1 MRLTSDSM
9 FDSIDSARV
18 AVTVT
23 LVNGSFGATSAR
35 RGNGSGTFQSP
46 RDTSC
51 GTAVPLVE
59 NAEYDAIA
67 GARRWRVRS
76 RGKRFCGVPPER

>member
-9 FDSIDSARV
+9 FDSIDPARV

-23 LVNGSFGATSAR
+23 LVNRSFGATSLG
-35 RGNGSGTFQSP
+35 GNGSGTFRFP

-51 GTAVPLVE
+51 GTAVSVVE
-59 NAEYDAIA
+59 NAEHDAIA
-67 GARRWRVRS
+67 GPRRWRVRS
-76 RGKRFCGVPPER
+76 RGKGFCGVPPER